1 MNCIKSTD
9 FSYLGLRRYINSTS
23 LIEYIHD
30 NIDTFTVDYSLDIK
44 MHKEIHANCRVDVYD
59 YHHEYS
65 DEIVMCEVVLKS
77 NNSKRFVYFLN
88 NHGAITKSAVEAT
101 YCAEEIEL
109 HGKFSGKYRISASNY
124 NEFIKNIIQ
133 SNKLLHFKN
142 VALEE
147 FKVLNMFMKNV
158 PVELPEYKDILDIEI
173 KNIGI
178 RDAGNGSLSTLNS
191 INVVGIDLQP
201 ILVGFKVV
209 RLET

>member
-1 MNCIKSTD
+1 MDKYEQKLKQFIKENNIIAEHLSFEKSCHSVQD
-9 FSYLGLRRYINSTS
+9 AINT
-23 LIEYIHD
+23 
-30 NIDTFTVDYSLDIK
+30 TG
-44 MHKEIHANCRVDVYD
+44 ANP
-59 YHHEYS
+59 
-65 DEIVMCEVVLKS
+65 
-77 NNSKRFVYFLN
+77 
-88 NHGAITKSAVEAT
+88 
-101 YCAEEIEL
+101 
-109 HGKFSGKYRISASNY
+109 

-178 RDAGNGSLSTLNS
+178 RDADNGSLSTLNS